1 MSAFYPAVMAQVE
14 FACSVLGFIKR
25 LLRAVLPVLA
35 RDRNILGTQEQFKA
49 QIDVAFS
56 EIDPHG
62 ATERDYRLAVA
73 NAACGEVAKLCE
85 ILTNACRCV
94 GFSDFGNRYL
104 DPRRFL
110 ALVLGQDKSQLDA
123 LFKLVRDGDRDVGRL
138 LMRVG
143 ATLDGRPD
151 TYDDMDAAAKR
162 KATVDTK
169 KIIAEVKTIAA
180 DVSRKIDEG
189 KAEIVG
195 HVDAVGAKVDR
206 LKSRGKRKSKFTD
219 AMREACRSYW
229 EAAQSNP
236 KVRYAIN
243 TRVTY
248 ESVFRHYAK
257 ALAKYGITTARQFK
271 AVLHS
276 AQNIECSRRAK
287 KLDEQR
293 DGRKKPLP
301 AQLQR
306 PQLE

>member
-1 MSAFYPAVMAQVE
+1 MAQVE

-25 LLRAVLPVLA
+25 LLRAVLPALA

-110 ALVLGQDKSQLDA
+110 ALVLGQDKFQLDA

-143 ATLDGRPD
+143 AILDGRPD

-162 KATVDTK
+162 KATVDTQ
-169 KIIAEVKTIAA
+169 KIIAEVKTIAT

-195 HVDAVGAKVDR
+195 HVDAVGAKLAVVTSVQGRRDSGQKY
-206 LKSRGKRKSKFTD
+206 LVAKHMPAAYTSIKGQFVHLVTDGDVWLCEYVSSNGK
-219 AMREACRSYW
+219 
-229 EAAQSNP
+229 
-236 KVRYAIN
+236 
-243 TRVTY
+243 
-248 ESVFRHYAK
+248 
-257 ALAKYGITTARQFK
+257 
-271 AVLHS
+271 
-276 AQNIECSRRAK
+276 
-287 KLDEQR
+287 
-293 DGRKKPLP
+293 
-301 AQLQR
+301 
-306 PQLE
+306 